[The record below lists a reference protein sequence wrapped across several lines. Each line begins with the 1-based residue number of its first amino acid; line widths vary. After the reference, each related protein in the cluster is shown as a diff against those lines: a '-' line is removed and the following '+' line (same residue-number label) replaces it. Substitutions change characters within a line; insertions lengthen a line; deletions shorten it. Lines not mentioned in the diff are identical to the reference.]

1 MSSFHPI
8 VNFQPT
14 TITKAFLLNA
24 LVTTLIT
31 VFAIY
36 IKNVIEEE
44 YSTKIYSNKQRILLH
59 ITVTFLVS
67 VSLFVIF
74 RFLLGFG
81 GGMIMTG
88 PYKTFF

>member
-1 MSSFHPI
+1 MSSFSPI

-14 TITKAFLLNA
+14 TISKAFVLNA
-24 LVTTLIT
+24 LVTSIIT

-36 IKNVIEEE
+36 IKDVIEQR
-44 YSTKIYSNKQRILLH
+44 YSTKIYSNRQRILLH
-59 ITVTFLVS
+59 VAVTFVVS
-67 VSLFVIF
+67 VALFVLF

>member
-67 VSLFVIF
+67 VVLFVFF

-88 PYKTFF
+88 AYKTFF

>member
-44 YSTKIYSNKQRILLH
+44 YSTKIYSEKQRILLH

-67 VSLFVIF
+67 VALFMLF

>member
-14 TITKAFLLNA
+14 TISKAFLLNA
-24 LVTTLIT
+24 LVTSIIT

-36 IKNVIEEE
+36 IKDVIEER
-44 YSTKIYSNKQRILLH
+44 YSTKIYSNRQRILVH
-59 ITVTFLVS
+59 ITVTFVVS
-67 VSLFVIF
+67 VALFILF

>member
-1 MSSFHPI
+1 MSPFSPI
-8 VNFQPT
+8 LNFQPT
-14 TITKAFLLNA
+14 TISKAFGLNA
-24 LVTTLIT
+24 LVTSIIT

-36 IKNVIEEE
+36 IKDVIEQR

-59 ITVTFLVS
+59 ISVTFIVA
-67 VSLFVIF
+67 VVLFVLF

>member
-14 TITKAFLLNA
+14 TISKAFLLNA
-24 LVTTLIT
+24 LVTSIIT

-36 IKNVIEEE
+36 IKDVIEER
-44 YSTKIYSNKQRILLH
+44 YSTKIYSNRQSSLVH
-59 ITVTFLVS
+59 VTVPCVVS
-67 VSLFVIF
+67 VALFVLF

>member
-67 VSLFVIF
+67 VVLFVIF